1 MKLLKFVHVFTIKT
15 TIRKRILSARGDK
28 GMTDSRFESC
38 IALIRQ
44 GSTEGLKEIYEAYYK
59 LIYSVMYSVVCNR
72 MTAEDLT
79 ADLFVKLWERL
90 AASYRGGSGHKAWL
104 AACAR
109 NMAVDHI
116 RKSSR
121 EVYTIDAPADE
132 NAPQSE
138 PISSGDFTD
147 TIIGNIS
154 VSEALKRLSD
164 SERTIVELKLFSD
177 FTFKEISKALAMPLG
192 TVTWKYRGAI
202 KKLSDHVREVQD
214 I

>member
-1 MKLLKFVHVFTIKT
+1 MHIFSIKT

-44 GSTEGLKEIYEAYYK
+44 GSTEGLREIYEAYYK
-59 LIYSVMYSVVCNR
+59 LIYSVMYSVVGNR

-79 ADLFVKLWERL
+79 ADLFVKLWEKL
-90 AASYRGGSGHKAWL
+90 ADAYRHGSGHRAWL

-109 NMAVDHI
+109 NMATDHI

-121 EVYTIDAPADE
+121 ELLTIDAPEDD
-132 NAPQSE
+132 NTPRTE
-138 PISSGDFTD
+138 PVSDGDFTD
-147 TIIGNIS
+147 DIIGKIS
-154 VSEALKRLSD
+154 VNEAMKRLD
-164 SERTIVELKLFSD
+164 ESERTIVDLKLFAD
-177 FTFKEISKALAMPLG
+177 LTFKEISKALAMPLG
-192 TVTWKYRGAI
+192 TVTWKYRRAI
-202 KKLSDHVREVQD
+202 GKLSNYVKEVQD

>member
-1 MKLLKFVHVFTIKT
+1 MI
-15 TIRKRILSARGDK
+15 ARGDK

-59 LIYSVMYSVVCNR
+59 LIYSVMYSVVGNR

-79 ADLFVKLWERL
+79 ADLFVKLWEKL
-90 AASYRGGSGHKAWL
+90 ADVYRRGSGHKTWL

-116 RKSSR
+116 RRSSR
-121 EVYTIDAPADE
+121 EVCTIDAPAEE
-132 NAPQSE
+132 NGSQTE
-138 PISSGDFTD
+138 PMSSGDFTD

-154 VSEALKRLSD
+154 VDEAMKRLNH
-164 SERTIVELKLFSD
+164 SERAIVQLKLFSD
-177 FTFKEISKALAMPLG
+177 FTFKEIAKALAMPLG

-202 KKLSDHVREVQD
+202 RKLSDYVREVQD